1 MVKYDCEHEGKVT
14 IWEKRS
20 HDQWE
25 LVLGPSSISLLQLL
39 SLSGLVNKSK
49 RHPNMISKVTFGSYV
64 QEFYNKAPQLTY
76 DSTEFQASYPI
87 YSLRKRK
94 IYKDTKRPKSHATCA
109 TAFWLLTKKREK
121 VNGNYFFSI
130 KITGREFTQILRLN
144 GRSFQRKY
152 ILTWLD

>member
-1 MVKYDCEHEGKVT
+1 
-14 IWEKRS
+14 
-20 HDQWE
+20 
-25 LVLGPSSISLLQLL
+25 
-39 SLSGLVNKSK
+39 
-49 RHPNMISKVTFGSYV
+49 MISKVTFGSYV

-130 KITGREFTQILRLN
+130 KIKEERIYTNFKIKWQLSKENISLHGFLIKNNKNPFLDKVAGNKEMADLLSKPPKPEENSTLIN
-144 GRSFQRKY
+144 
-152 ILTWLD
+152 LT